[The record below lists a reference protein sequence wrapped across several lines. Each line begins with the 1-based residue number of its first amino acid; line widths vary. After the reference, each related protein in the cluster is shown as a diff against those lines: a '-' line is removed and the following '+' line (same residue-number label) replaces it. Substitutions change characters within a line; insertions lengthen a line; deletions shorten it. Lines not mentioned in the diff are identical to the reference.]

1 MPTPDDT
8 GGLSSPM
15 PGKIIALLA
24 QVGES
29 LERGAPLLVLEAVK
43 MEHTINAPSEG
54 KVTAFNYGI
63 GDQVSEGDLLVVF
76 EALEKPAPPNVAVA
90 IGA

>member
-1 MPTPDDT
+1 
-8 GGLSSPM
+8 
-15 PGKIIALLA
+15 
-24 QVGES
+24 
-29 LERGAPLLVLEAVK
+29 